1 MDLKKVIGW
10 NLRRLRVARGI
21 PQERLA
27 LEADIDRSY
36 VGRIER
42 GLENV
47 TAARLEA
54 LAKILDV
61 PVAELFKVPD
71 KLTPVPPLRAG
82 RKFGS
87 KSGPRRPK
95 NTSASGRKR
104 GL

>member
-10 NLRRLRVARGI
+10 NLRRLRVAHGI

-27 LEADIDRSY
+27 LDAGVDRSY

-54 LAKILDV
+54 LSKIIEV
-61 PVAELFKVPD
+61 PVAELFKVPH
-71 KLTPVPPLRAG
+71 KLTPIPPLRAG
-82 RKFGS
+82 RKPGS
-87 KSGPRRPK
+87 KSGPRSPK
-95 NTSASGRKR
+95 TTLASGRKR
-104 GL
+104 DS